1 MMDRALRL
9 LLDFDARV
17 EREAAQPPEFLHR
30 RDRRFALTCRERGLR
45 ADVRAWLDHLE
56 HLSGPGGDAPRSIAV
71 TRRWCRV
78 SAGFA
83 LFGSLAGVL
92 TMLGLLVYEG
102 GQRINVSLLMA
113 FVLLQLLLAL
123 YTSLQ
128 ASLGWQPWR
137 PVLAR
142 FLRDPPSPTVSSLQ
156 PLLMARA
163 AHAGGTVFALFAL
176 LTLLVALVVQDLAF
190 GWSTTLATVP
200 ERFAGLTTALAWPW
214 RELWPAAVP
223 DLALVEATRF
233 YRISDDA
240 GAIAPGRWGDWWP
253 FIMMLWLC
261 YVLLPR
267 LALLALTQLQLQW
280 RARRLLH
287 RHPGWRAL
295 QHRMQTPAVDTG
307 NRHHDAGDMP
317 GDAQGAVVQPLP
329 DAEAAVLWAGAQV
342 EALPGSL
349 LHRLSLTVSAGGT
362 ASLESDRRA
371 LAEIATALG
380 EGDRESV
387 LLVARGWEPPTGELQ
402 DFIDAAQATWP
413 ASARLVVLPLSR
425 DPASPLPTHQL
436 GQWLR
441 LQERCT
447 PGFLGVSLLPVPEAN
462 GMTEPSDD

>member
-1 MMDRALRL
+1 
-9 LLDFDARV
+9 
-17 EREAAQPPEFLHR
+17 
-30 RDRRFALTCRERGLR
+30 
-45 ADVRAWLDHLE
+45 VRAWLDPLE
-56 HLSGPGGDAPRSIAV
+56 HLSGPGGEAPRSIAV
-71 TRRWCRV
+71 TRRWYRI

-83 LFGSLAGVL
+83 LVGSLAGVL

-142 FLRDPPSPTVSSLQ
+142 LLRDPPSPAVSSLQ
-156 PLLMARA
+156 PVLMARA
-163 AHAGGTVFALFAL
+163 AHAGGAAFALFAL

-200 ERFAGLTTALAWPW
+200 ERFAALTNALAWPW

-233 YRISDDA
+233 YRVAEESAD
-240 GAIAPGRWGDWWP
+240 IAPGRWGDWWP

-261 YVLLPR
+261 YVVVPR
-267 LALLALTQLQLQW
+267 LLLLGLSQGQLYW

-295 QHRMQTPAVDTG
+295 QHRMHTPAVDTG
-307 NRHHDAGDMP
+307 NRHHDAGDLP

-329 DAEAAVLWAGAQV
+329 DAEAVVLWAGAQA
-342 EALPGSL
+342 EALPDGL
-349 LHRLSLTVSAGGT
+349 RARLSLTVSAGGT

-380 EGDRESV
+380 EGDRETV
-387 LLVARGWEPPTGELQ
+387 LLAARGWEPPTGELQ

-413 ASARLVVLPLSR
+413 ASARLVVLPLAR
-425 DPASPLPTHQL
+425 DPAAPPPAHQL
-436 GQWLR
+436 SQWLR

-447 PGFLGVSLLPVPEAN
+447 PGFLGVSLLSASPDSGPE
-462 GMTEPSDD
+462 EQEDD